1 MIIQSQMSLKC
12 SSSKKHEE
20 LFIPTRCL
28 SKILLLL
35 LPEHH
40 MKNDIF
46 KDTHTQGC
54 GFFFL
59 IVTILLMEN
68 MIYRYVNSPACV
80 YIDREELNIKRLY
93 NLLIMICRKIRHCL
107 QPFIVETKISAN
119 IIYSLIEKIYKF

>member
-1 MIIQSQMSLKC
+1 
-12 SSSKKHEE
+12 
-20 LFIPTRCL
+20 
-28 SKILLLL
+28 
-35 LPEHH
+35 

-54 GFFFL
+54 FFFL

-93 NLLIMICRKIRHCL
+93 NLLIMICRKILRCL

-119 IIYSLIEKIYKF
+119 IIYSLIEKIYKFWIHWL